1 MEKQERIA
9 LIEAKPDT
17 TIFVVTKNGLYWVIR
32 NCGYSE
38 KISEARQFTKAEI
51 LDLLGNNGL
60 MDKEII
66 PFEPTEN
73 R

>member
-17 TIFVVTKNGLYWVIR
+17 TIFVVTKNGEYWVMR

-38 KISEARQFTKAEI
+38 RISAARQFTKAEI
-51 LDLLGNNGL
+51 LDLLNNNGL

-66 PFEPTEN
+66 PFEPTESI
-73 R
+73 